1 MQIFDLFIDKTNW
14 IEIQSISIIFDQ
26 WGISA
31 FHWVIKFPFDDRRL
45 KGIKFDEDLVLK
57 VHVF

>member
-31 FHWVIKFPFDDRRL
+31 FSL
-45 KGIKFDEDLVLK
+45 GY
-57 VHVF
+57 